1 MKFKSPSII
10 MPRLE
15 LLGNQVEVLQQ
26 KNYRLA
32 AVVKMLKEDTV
43 EASNIDA
50 EVLFD
55 PEDLK
60 RYYEDLL
67 RNDEVGEKEIMGYLF
82 RECIEVGKRIKLQG
96 TARGHRCSGLL
107 IQFACMFRARC
118 SADMYDFFRKV
129 FNLPTNATLCQYS
142 SSDSTSPDGLMMQT
156 IIHIA
161 DIYIPI
167 QLSMTKLYPQRPTC
181 HMPSRSRSTQ
191 LN

>member
-15 LLGNQVEVLQQ
+15 LLGNQVEVLRQ

-60 RYYEDLL
+60 RHYEYLL
-67 RNDEVGEKEIMGYLF
+67 RNDELRILGARKEE
-82 RECIEVGKRIKLQG
+82 R
-96 TARGHRCSGLL
+96 
-107 IQFACMFRARC
+107 
-118 SADMYDFFRKV
+118 
-129 FNLPTNATLCQYS
+129 
-142 SSDSTSPDGLMMQT
+142 
-156 IIHIA
+156 
-161 DIYIPI
+161 
-167 QLSMTKLYPQRPTC
+167 
-181 HMPSRSRSTQ
+181 
-191 LN
+191 